1 MNEQRTKAVRQK
13 RRRFRV
19 RKPSRHSG
27 KAWRA
32 VAGVGTA
39 DSHRGDAPMPGTTRS
54 ANDRHNDETRQR
66 SCAGWRVLVDTP
78 GWYLLSRQLA

>member
-1 MNEQRTKAVRQK
+1 
-13 RRRFRV
+13 
-19 RKPSRHSG
+19 
-27 KAWRA
+27 
-32 VAGVGTA
+32 
-39 DSHRGDAPMPGTTRS
+39 MPGTTRS